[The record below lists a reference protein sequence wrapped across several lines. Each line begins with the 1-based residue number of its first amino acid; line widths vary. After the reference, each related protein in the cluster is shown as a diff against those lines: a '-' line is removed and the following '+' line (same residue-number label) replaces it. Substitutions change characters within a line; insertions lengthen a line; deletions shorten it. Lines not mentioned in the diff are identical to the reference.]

1 MNFIEGLPKSKGK
14 DVILVVVDRLS
25 KYFHFIALQHPY
37 TAQIVAHSFLD
48 IVFRLHGMP
57 FTIVSD
63 KDLVS

>member
-1 MNFIEGLPKSKGK
+1 M
-14 DVILVVVDRLS
+14 VVDRLS